1 MDKKIRIVTHNAS
14 FHADDVFAVATLI
27 IFLKDKEYEILR
39 TRDKEIIESA
49 DYVVDVG
56 EVYDAE
62 KNRFDHHQEGRAGK
76 RENGIPYASFGL
88 VWKKFGVDICQSSNV
103 AKKIDEI
110 LVQSIDSRDNGIE
123 IVDTK
128 VQGVYPYTIGQIIH
142 SFVPNYKEED
152 ANIDDFFFKALD
164 LALVIL
170 KREIKVNKDTEEA
183 QMILQNIYN
192 SSKDNQ
198 IFVLDKRLP
207 WGEFVSKNKEVIF
220 IVSPKRNGSW
230 AIETARDDLNS
241 FENRKS
247 LPKKWGGKRDSGLV
261 EVTGVEDAIFCHT
274 GLFIAFAESKEGA
287 LKLAKLAL
295 EN

>member
-1 MDKKIRIVTHNAS
+1 MDKKIKIVTHNAS
-14 FHADDVFAVATLI
+14 FHSDDVFAVATLVL
-27 IFLKDKEYEILR
+27 FLKDKEYEIIR
-39 TRDKEIIESA
+39 TRDFEMIESA
-49 DYVVDVG
+49 DFVVDVG

-88 VWKKFGVDICQSSNV
+88 VWKKFGEEVCGSLDV
-103 AKKIDEI
+103 ANKIDQI
-110 LVQSIDSRDNGIE
+110 LVQSIDSRDNGFE

-128 VQGVYPYTIGQIIH
+128 VEGIYPYTIGQIIH

-183 QMILQNIYN
+183 QSILQNIYN
-192 SSKDNQ
+192 TSKDNQ
-198 IFVLDKRLP
+198 IFILDKRLP
-207 WGEFVSKNKEVIF
+207 WEEFVSKNKKIVF
-220 IVSPKRNGSW
+220 VVSPKKNGSW
-230 AIETARDDLNS
+230 ALETARDDLNS

-247 LPKKWGGKRDSGLV
+247 LPKEWGGKRDKDLASI
-261 EVTGVEDAIFCHT
+261 TGVEDAIFCHT
-274 GLFIAFAESKEGA
+274 GLFIAFAGSKEGA
-287 LKLAKLAL
+287 VRLAQLAL
-295 EN
+295 QK